1 MDNTF
6 YKDSIVLLQGAIS
19 EVLTKIEI
27 IREYRKVHGY
37 NDPINYI
44 TTRVKSEQS
53 MMDKLKRKNLKVTL
67 ENALTKIYDAAGVRI
82 ICSYIDDVYHVAEM
96 LKKCHGF
103 EVVKEKD
110 YIKNPKPNG
119 YRSYHIVFKLSL
131 DVAGDIHPIFIE
143 VQIRTIAQDFWSS
156 LEHEIK
162 YKKNIINPELISQ
175 ELKRCADQIAT
186 TDLNMQTIKNMIN
199 LSNNDETH

>member
-1 MDNTF
+1 MDYEF

-27 IREYRKVHGY
+27 IREYRKVRGY

-53 MMDKLKRKNLKVTL
+53 MKDKLKRKKLAVTL
-67 ENALTKIYDAAGVRI
+67 DNALTKIYDAAGVRI

-103 EVVKEKD
+103 EVIREKD

-119 YRSYHIVFKLSL
+119 YRSYHIVFQLSL
-131 DVAGDIHPIFIE
+131 DVSGEIHPIFVE

-162 YKKNIINPELISQ
+162 YKKNIKNPELISQ

-186 TDLNMQTIKNMIN
+186 TDLNMQTIKNMI
-199 LSNNDETH
+199 SSNDERKKH

>member
-53 MMDKLKRKNLKVTL
+53 MMDKLKRKKLDVTL

-82 ICSYIDDVYHVAEM
+82 ICSYIDDVYHVAKM

-103 EVVKEKD
+103 EVVREKD

-119 YRSYHIVFKLSL
+119 YRSYHVVFKLSL

-186 TDLNMQTIKNMIN
+186 TDLNMQTIKNMIS
-199 LSNNDETH
+199 LSNGDENP